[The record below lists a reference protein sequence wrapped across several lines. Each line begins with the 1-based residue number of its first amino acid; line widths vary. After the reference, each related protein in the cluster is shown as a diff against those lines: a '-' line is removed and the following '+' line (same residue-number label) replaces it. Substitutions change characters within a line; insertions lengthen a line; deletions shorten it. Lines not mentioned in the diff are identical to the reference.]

1 MFLKSLVVRGFKSFA
16 DKTTLAFEPGIS
28 VVVGPNGSGKSNIV
42 DAISWVL
49 GEQGVRSLRGGRME
63 DVIFAGSRVRPAL
76 GMAEVTLTIDN
87 SAGLLPIEFGEVEIS
102 RLLFRSGESE
112 YRLNGALC
120 RLLDIQEV
128 LSDSG
133 VGREQHTIVGQGQLD
148 QVLHADPV
156 EMRAFIEEAA
166 GIAKHRR
173 RKERAVRKIASAEAN
188 LVRLGDLLAEIR
200 RQLRPLR
207 EQAEVARRHATLEE
221 ERRRIALVLTARELA
236 AVREGIGPAGEEDVE
251 DAIRRAEAGLSAL
264 EEQLGTGEEA
274 RAAAARAGD
283 AARETSW
290 GLARAIE
297 HLRSTGRLAAE
308 REKTLRAQLEAVT
321 DAVANDAVRR
331 LEAEREGIAAEL
343 DRAAAVQEA
352 AQSDVAA

>member
-87 SAGLLPIEFGEVEIS
+87 SAGLLPIEFSEVEIS

-112 YRLNGALC
+112 YRLNGAPC

-148 QVLHADPV
+148 QVLHADPQ

-166 GIAKHRR
+166 GVAKHRR
-173 RKERAVRKIASAEAN
+173 RKERAVRKIAAAEGN

-251 DAIRRAEAGLSAL
+251 DAIRRAEARLSVL
-264 EEQLGTGEEA
+264 EDELGEGEEA
-274 RAAAARAGD
+274 RSAATRAGES
-283 AARETSW
+283 ARETAW

-308 REKTLRAQLEAVT
+308 RGKTLRAQLEAVT
-321 DAVANDAVRR
+321 GTVANEAIRR
-331 LEAEREGIAAEL
+331 LEAERE
-343 DRAAAVQEA
+343 
-352 AQSDVAA
+352 